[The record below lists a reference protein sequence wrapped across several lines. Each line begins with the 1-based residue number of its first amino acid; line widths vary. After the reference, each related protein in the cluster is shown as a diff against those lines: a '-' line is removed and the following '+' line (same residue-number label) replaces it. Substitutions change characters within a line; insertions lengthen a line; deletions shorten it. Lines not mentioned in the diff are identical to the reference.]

1 MAEVPVAFPN
11 DEASAEGIA
20 AGLRSAG
27 IAARIDRG
35 LHGSWQVPAQG
46 QMTVFVNARD
56 SARAHKL
63 LGTTRREEGAPGPF
77 LRLAVA
83 FLIGAAVLGFV
94 AIVVTLVSR

>member
-56 SARAHKL
+56 SARAHKV
-63 LGTTRREEGAPGPF
+63 LGTARREESAPSPL
-77 LRLAVA
+77 LRFAIV

-94 AIVVTLVSR
+94 AILASFIR